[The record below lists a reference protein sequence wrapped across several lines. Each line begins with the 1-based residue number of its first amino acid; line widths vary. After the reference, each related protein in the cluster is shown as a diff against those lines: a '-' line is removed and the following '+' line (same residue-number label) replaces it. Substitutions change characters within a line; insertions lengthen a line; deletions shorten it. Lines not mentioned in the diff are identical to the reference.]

1 VSGDLDVGSDAAIA
15 APGPAAGGV
24 HAAHRADAPD
34 AADTGLLRRTRWR
47 LIAWSAGLT
56 LIILVVLGAAVY
68 AAVAGWLDSRGTA
81 LLEQRAAD
89 LGRQI
94 GRRGGLPDRPG
105 LGFAFGGDALG
116 TLALVVRPD
125 GAVLGAPDDATIV
138 GLPDAGSTTAARASG
153 RDVRRISIDT
163 TPLRVYSLAVRG
175 QDGTYVVQVV
185 GELASE
191 EQLLGALVGVLAI
204 GGLAALLLAIAA
216 GYVYAGHALVPIRAS
231 MERRDAALHRQREFT
246 ANASHE
252 LRTPLT
258 VIRASVADLRR
269 NRGDRVEDVG
279 SALED
284 IDAEVVHLTALVDD
298 LLVLARTDSGAVEM
312 ERVPL
317 DLADL
322 AAETVGS
329 LTPMAAARGVA
340 ILLDPRPTEVSGDPL
355 RLRQL
360 VTILVDN
367 AVGHSPDGATVSV
380 VVRPGGAFASLVVE
394 DGGPG
399 IREGDLDRVFERFWR
414 ADDAPSGGTG
424 LGLSIAAWIV
434 ERHGGT
440 IRAGN
445 RPEGGARFEARLPA
459 VPEAAPV
466 PDAAA
471 TARPAG
477 AMAAK
482 DAPTTFLG
490 ADETVP
496 PARAAGSAGAEDRR

>member
-1 VSGDLDVGSDAAIA
+1 MILG
-15 APGPAAGGV
+15 PGPGGPEV
-24 HAAHRADAPD
+24 DDTADA
-34 AADTGLLRRTRWR
+34 GLLRRTRWR

-81 LLEQRAAD
+81 LLEQRGAD

-94 GRRGGLPDRPG
+94 ARRGGLTDRPG
-105 LGFAFGGDALG
+105 LGFAFGGDASG

-125 GAVLGAPDDATIV
+125 GAIIGTPEDVTIV
-138 GLPDAGSTTAARASG
+138 GLPDTASTAAAVASG
-153 RDVRRISIDT
+153 HDVRRVSIST
-163 TPLRVYSLAVRG
+163 TPVRIYSLAVPG
-175 QDGTYVVQVV
+175 PDGTYLVQVV
-185 GELASE
+185 GERASE
-191 EQLLGALVGVLAI
+191 EQLLGALVGVLAF

-216 GYVYAGHALVPIRAS
+216 GYVYAGRALVPIRAS
-231 MERRDAALHRQREFT
+231 MERRDAALQRQREFT

-269 NRGDRVEDVG
+269 NRTERVEAVG
-279 SALED
+279 TALED
-284 IDAEVVHLTALVDD
+284 IDAEVGHLTALVDD
-298 LLVLARTDSGAVEM
+298 LLVLARTDSDAVEI

-322 AAETVGS
+322 AAEVVGS
-329 LTPMAAARGVA
+329 LTPVAAARSVA
-340 ILLDPRPTEVSGDPL
+340 ILLDPRPTELAGDPL

-367 AVGHSPDGATVSV
+367 AVGHSPAGATVSV
-380 VVRPGGAFASLVVE
+380 VVRPDGSNASLVVE

-399 IREGDLDRVFERFWR
+399 IREDDLERVFERFWR

-445 RPEGGARFEARLPA
+445 RPGGGAVFEVRLP
-459 VPEAAPV
+459 
-466 PDAAA
+466 
-471 TARPAG
+471 TRPAG
-477 AMAAK
+477 IDPLT
-482 DAPTTFLG
+482 DAPRAVAPPTVAPGTDATTPP
-490 ADETVP
+490 AVVP
-496 PARAAGSAGAEDRR
+496 PAVVPSATLPPSVVPPAA

>member
-1 VSGDLDVGSDAAIA
+1 MNQVPGADAVIL
-15 APGPAAGGV
+15 
-24 HAAHRADAPD
+24 APD
-34 AADTGLLRRTRWR
+34 AADAADAPAPAPAAAADVGLLRRTRWR

-56 LIILVVLGAAVY
+56 LVILVVLGAAVY

-105 LGFAFGGDALG
+105 LGFAFGGEALG

-138 GLPDAGSTTAARASG
+138 GLPDVGSTTAASATG

-185 GELASE
+185 GERASE

-216 GYVYAGHALVPIRAS
+216 GYVYAGRALVPIRAS
-231 MERRDAALHRQREFT
+231 MERRDAALQRQREFT

-269 NRGDRVEDVG
+269 SRADRVEDVG

-284 IDAEVVHLTALVDD
+284 IDAEVGHLTALVDD

-322 AAETVGS
+322 AAEVVGS
-329 LTPMAAARGVA
+329 LTPVAAASGVA
-340 ILLDPRPTEVSGDPL
+340 IILDPRPTELSGDPL

-367 AVGHSPDGATVSV
+367 AVGHSPEGATVSV
-380 VVRPGGAFASLVVE
+380 VVRPGEAFASLVVE
-394 DGGPG
+394 DDGPG
-399 IREGDLDRVFERFWR
+399 IREDDLDRVFERFWR

-424 LGLSIAAWIV
+424 LGLAIAAWIV

-459 VPEAAPV
+459 VPGAAPA
-466 PDAAA
+466 PGPTGATAAA
-471 TARPAG
+471 DASTTAVG
-477 AMAAK
+477 
-482 DAPTTFLG
+482 T
-490 ADETVP
+490 DETVP
-496 PARAAGSAGAEDRR
+496 PAA

>member
-1 VSGDLDVGSDAAIA
+1 VSPDAGPEIDAVIP
-15 APGPAAGGV
+15 AP
-24 HAAHRADAPD
+24 APD
-34 AADTGLLRRTRWR
+34 AAEAGLLRRTRWR
-47 LIAWSAGLT
+47 LIAWSGGLT

-94 GRRGGLPDRPG
+94 GRRGGLPERPG
-105 LGFAFGGDALG
+105 LGFALGGDALG
-116 TLALVVRPD
+116 TLALVVLPD
-125 GAVLGAPDDATIV
+125 GAIVGTPENTSIV
-138 GLPDAGSTTAARASG
+138 GLPDTASTTAATASG
-153 RDVRRISIDT
+153 RDVRRVSIGT
-163 TPLRVYSLAVRG
+163 TPVRVYSLAVPG
-175 QDGTYVVQVV
+175 QDGTYIVQVV
-185 GELASE
+185 GERASE
-191 EQLLGALVGVLAI
+191 EQLLGALVGVLAF

-216 GYVYAGHALVPIRAS
+216 GYVYAGRALVPIRAS
-231 MERRDAALHRQREFT
+231 MERRDAALKRQREFT

-269 NRGDRVEDVG
+269 NRTERVEEVG

-284 IDAEVVHLTALVDD
+284 IDAEVGHLTALVDD
-298 LLVLARTDSGAVEM
+298 LLVLARTDSGIVEF
-312 ERVPL
+312 ESIPL

-322 AAETVGS
+322 AAEVVGA
-329 LTPMAAARGVA
+329 LTPVAAERGATIV
-340 ILLDPRPTEVSGDPL
+340 LDPRPTEVGGDPL

-367 AVGHSPDGATVSV
+367 AVAHSPAGATVSV
-380 VVRPGGAFASLVVE
+380 TVRPDGTFASLVVE

-399 IREGDLDRVFERFWR
+399 IREDDLDRVFERFWR

-434 ERHGGT
+434 GRHGGT

-445 RPEGGARFEARLPA
+445 RPGGGARFEARLP
-459 VPEAAPV
+459 VAPKIA
-466 PDAAA
+466 PGTDA
-471 TARPAG
+471 TVRPA
-477 AMAAK
+477 A
-482 DAPTTFLG
+482 
-490 ADETVP
+490 
-496 PARAAGSAGAEDRR
+496 

>member
-1 VSGDLDVGSDAAIA
+1 MPGDSDVGSDAVIVASAPDVASAPHA
-15 APGPAAGGV
+15 ADAAG
-24 HAAHRADAPD
+24 AADA
-34 AADTGLLRRTRWR
+34 GLLRRTRWR

-81 LLEQRAAD
+81 LLEQRASD

-94 GRRGGLPDRPG
+94 GRRGGLPERPG
-105 LGFAFGGDALG
+105 LGFSFGGDSLG

-125 GAVLGAPDDATIV
+125 GTILGAPDDATIL
-138 GLPDAGSTTAARASG
+138 GLPDAGSTTAASATG
-153 RDVRRISIDT
+153 RDVRRISVDT

-185 GELASE
+185 GERASE
-191 EQLLGALVGVLAI
+191 EQLLGALVGVLAV

-216 GYVYAGHALVPIRAS
+216 GYVYAGRALVPIRAS
-231 MERRDAALHRQREFT
+231 MDRRDAALQRQREFT

-284 IDAEVVHLTALVDD
+284 IDAEVGHLTALVDD
-298 LLVLARTDSGAVEM
+298 LLVLARTDSGAIAM
-312 ERVPL
+312 DRVTL

-322 AAETVGS
+322 AAEVVGS
-329 LTPMAAARGVA
+329 LTPVAAAHGVA
-340 ILLDPRPTEVSGDPL
+340 IILDPRPTELSGDPL

-367 AVGHSPDGATVSV
+367 AVGHSPEGATVSV
-380 VVRPGGAFASLVVE
+380 VVRPGEAFASLVVE

-399 IREGDLDRVFERFWR
+399 IREDDLDRVFERFWR

-445 RPEGGARFEARLPA
+445 RPGGGARFEARLPA
-459 VPEAAPV
+459 VPGAV
-466 PDAAA
+466 PSPGS
-471 TARPAG
+471 TG
-477 AMAAK
+477 AMAAA
-482 DAPTTFLG
+482 DAPSTALDT
-490 ADETVP
+490 DETVP
-496 PARAAGSAGAEDRR
+496 PAA

>member
-1 VSGDLDVGSDAAIA
+1 VSGDLDVGSDAVTGATGSAHDAGDAVIA
-15 APGPAAGGV
+15 RPAPAAE
-24 HAAHRADAPD
+24 AADA
-34 AADTGLLRRTRWR
+34 GLLRRTRWR

-56 LIILVVLGAAVY
+56 LVILVVLGAAVY
-68 AAVAGWLDSRGTA
+68 AAVAGWLDSRGSA

-185 GELASE
+185 GERASE

-216 GYVYAGHALVPIRAS
+216 GYVYAGRALIPIRAS
-231 MERRDAALHRQREFT
+231 MERRDAALQRQREFT

-284 IDAEVVHLTALVDD
+284 IDAEVGHLTALVDD
-298 LLVLARTDSGAVEM
+298 LLVVARTDSGAVDM
-312 ERVPL
+312 EPVPL

-322 AAETVGS
+322 AAEVVGS
-329 LTPMAAARGVA
+329 LTPVAAASGVA
-340 ILLDPRPTEVSGDPL
+340 IILDPRPTELSGDPL

-367 AVGHSPDGATVSV
+367 AVGHSPEGATVAV

-394 DGGPG
+394 DDGPG
-399 IREGDLDRVFERFWR
+399 IREDDLDRVFERFWR

-424 LGLSIAAWIV
+424 LGLAIAAWIV

-445 RPEGGARFEARLPA
+445 RPEGGARFQVRLPA
-459 VPEAAPV
+459 VSGAALAGEAAPALG
-466 PDAAA
+466 PTGATAA
-471 TARPAG
+471 T
-477 AMAAK
+477 
-482 DAPTTFLG
+482 DASTTAVG
-490 ADETVP
+490 TDETVP
-496 PARAAGSAGAEDRR
+496 PAA